1 MRVFLAVLIL
11 MFTVA
16 ARAAEPAGQV
26 ARLRGDASSDGHSLA
41 VGSSVTVGDV
51 LHTGPQARLE
61 VVFIDGTRLTLGE
74 NATLAVDSF
83 VYDPA
88 AARGDVLL
96 RLKQGAVLLV
106 TGLVGKL
113 PQRPFKLISPV
124 ATIGIRGTTF
134 WSGSLDNPLD
144 ALVVDGAIS
153 VSTQGGTVILKKGQG
168 IGITA
173 ADAPPGPAVTWAQV
187 KIDRALARTAF

>member
-1 MRVFLAVLIL
+1 MRIFLLAVVL

-16 ARAAEPAGQV
+16 AQAAEPAGQV
-26 ARLRGDASSDGHSLA
+26 ARLRGETSSDGRPLV
-41 VGSSVTVGDV
+41 VGSPITVGEV
-51 LHTGPQARLE
+51 LSTGPQARLE
-61 VVFIDGTRLTLGE
+61 VDFIDETRLTLGE
-74 NATLAVDSF
+74 NASLTVDSF

-96 RLKQGAVLLV
+96 RLKQGAALLV

-113 PQRPFKLISPV
+113 PQRPFKVISPV

-153 VSTQGGTVILKKGQG
+153 VSTQGGTAILEQGQG
-168 IGITA
+168 IGVTA
-173 ADAPPGPAVTWAQV
+173 ADASPGPAVTWPQA
-187 KIDRALARTAF
+187 KIDRALAQTAF

>member
-1 MRVFLAVLIL
+1 MRVFLAILVL
-11 MFTVA
+11 MVTA
-16 ARAAEPAGQV
+16 AAQASEPAGQV
-26 ARLRGDASSDGHSLA
+26 ARLRGDASSDGRTLA
-41 VGSSVTVGDV
+41 AGSPVTAGEV

-61 VVFIDGTRLTLGE
+61 VDFIDGTRLTLGE

-96 RLKQGAVLLV
+96 NLKQGAVLLV

-113 PQRPFKLISPV
+113 PQRPFKLVSPV

-153 VSTQGGTVILKKGQG
+153 VSTQGGTVILEKGQG
-168 IGITA
+168 TGVTA
-173 ADAPPGPAVTWAQV
+173 AGAPPGPAVTWAQA
-187 KIDRALARTAF
+187 KIDRALAQTAF